1 MPVARRP
8 LSGVARSLQL
18 ALPQISA
25 SFPYLWL
32 RDACQCPKC
41 VHPSTLQRL
50 HRLADIPADICP
62 ATDGVDL
69 KQDGVHI
76 RWADGHESFHSFTFL
91 ERYSSASSLFSFH
104 RDVPAESWNASTIT
118 QSPDLF
124 VPYDDLSKPSRLLG
138 AMTQLTRFGLLFL
151 TGVPTDNAE
160 GATCETRRLATLFGE
175 IRPTFYGE
183 LWDVKNIA
191 GSRNIAYTNLDLGL
205 HCDLQYFEH
214 PPRYQILHCIRNRV
228 IGGKSVFAD
237 GLHVANTIRR
247 TRPEDFNILSTT
259 RVPFHYINDGHHLH
273 HEHPTI
279 DLERIPTLSSAEPT
293 VKYIN
298 YSPPFQAPLLLSPT
312 LLELHTALKHFA
324 ALLDVPDNR
333 VEHVLREGDAVLFD
347 NRRVLHARTAFTDTG
362 HGVDGEANRWLRGC
376 YVEMDSL
383 LDCGRVLRAN
393 IEKGKPGSVN
403 YNI

>member
-76 RWADGHESFHSFTFL
+76 RWADGHEWFHSFTFL

-104 RDVPAESWNASTIT
+104 RDVPSESWNASTIT

-247 TRPEDFNILSTT
+247 TRPEDFSILSTT